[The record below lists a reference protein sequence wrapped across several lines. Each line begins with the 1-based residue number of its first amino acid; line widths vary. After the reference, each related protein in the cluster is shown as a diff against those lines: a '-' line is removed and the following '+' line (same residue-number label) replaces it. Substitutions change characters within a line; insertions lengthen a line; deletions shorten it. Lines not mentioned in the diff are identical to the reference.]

1 LFRNVHDTKPVVR
14 TFTWQQLKDG
24 WSKTRRTPT
33 KEARNQEVGLM
44 SPATFD
50 PPQRKQENVVEVSVL
65 ILDVDIGVTAEDVL
79 DRLRGYD
86 VFLVE
91 TFNSKPDA
99 LRWRVLVRLVSPI
112 PGADYNE
119 AWARVNQLMQGWL
132 DPATKDSSRMMWL
145 TCAPPNA
152 PDRRF
157 FAQEG
162 DALDWRE
169 LPAVREKKK
178 KTRTGSVTPG
188 RFEDRRAAGMLA
200 KWVNELSEQVPGSR
214 RARLMQVAEAAGG
227 LVANGLLDA
236 QNARQS
242 LLAACDVNG
251 LTMSPRDGGDGEEA
265 TERALEDALHHG
277 EGSPWWPADFGDSKD
292 YRPDSS
298 PRLGQRRNGHHRV
311 TREIPDEIEDVEPEP
326 LPEIPEFPID
336 VLSPIWGQLASTTSL
351 PMAYSVGAGLGIAC
365 AAIGSESE
373 VELPS
378 DPDKLSARS
387 RHQRAVLWIPLV
399 GPGGTGKN
407 GAIERVA
414 AVMDRHFQNDRGLAS
429 PTLPMPLVIDAS
441 TMPALMVNLH
451 QMQEEVGS
459 AALAIVSGEM
469 SALLTSLGEY
479 QHAGNS
485 SDRSKFLDLFSAD
498 RPMTYQRRGANA
510 GRKNKIDL
518 YIERPTVPVLG
529 GLVPENTHLLGPIHG
544 DGMRSRWLPF
554 LARDPGPDV
563 VERDDWDSSAWDER
577 IRTLLSL
584 RAQRRVWVI
593 RGDARELFNTIL
605 AKWRAEAYLPGQ
617 SDTVRTLFLRGST
630 HLARVALVLVEFEHP
645 CQNDGVREIPAWI
658 VKAAGAVVRYS
669 VNCWHALGEDGS
681 AGLTIMDDRINRLLR
696 TKLIPTLEALRHGEG
711 RISKRDLQ
719 RRRIIDRD
727 PKIFQAVMAAYE
739 AQYGAQVVRRE
750 GVGGQAPT
758 WVYPPPRGSS

>member
-24 WSKTRRTPT
+24 WAKTRPAAT

-44 SPATFD
+44 SPAMFD

-119 AWARVNQLMQGWL
+119 AWARVNQLLKGWL

-145 TCAPPNA
+145 TCGASS
-152 PDRRF
+152 RRF

-169 LPAVREKKK
+169 LPPVREKKK
-178 KTRTGSVTPG
+178 KERTGSTTPG

-336 VLSPIWGQLASTTSL
+336 VLSPLWGKLASTTSL
-351 PMAYSVGAGLGIAC
+351 DPTLSIGAGLGVAC
-365 AAIGSESE
+365 AAIGSESC
-373 VELPS
+373 VEL
-378 DPDKLSARS
+378 DAGRAE
-387 RHQRAVLWIPLV
+387 RAVLWIPLIV
-399 GPGGTGKN
+399 EAARGKN
-407 GAIERVA
+407 GAIRRA
-414 AVMDRHFQNDRGLAS
+414 AEVLDRHYQRDQGLQS
-429 PTLPMPLVIDAS
+429 PTLPMPLIADPGTV
-441 TMPALMVNLH
+441 PALMADLG
-451 QMQEEVGS
+451 QMQDETGS
-459 AALAIVSGEM
+459 AALAIVTGELSKLLESFGQYSHSGL
-469 SALLTSLGEY
+469 SF
-479 QHAGNS
+479 
-485 SDRSKFLDLFSAD
+485 DRSVFLDLFSAD
-498 RPMTYQRRGANA
+498 RPMTYRRRGD
-510 GRKNKIDL
+510 GRSPRNKIAL
-518 YIERPTVPVLG
+518 YIEKPTVPVLG
-529 GLVPENTHLLGPIHG
+529 GLVPTNQHLLGPAHG

-554 LARDPGPDV
+554 LARDPGPDI
-563 VERDDWDSSAWDER
+563 VERDDGVPFEWNER
-577 IRTLLSL
+577 IKQLLDL
-584 RAQRRVWVI
+584 RAQRRVWLI
-593 RGDARELFNTIL
+593 PKDPENETRKMFDKIL
-605 AKWRAEAYLPGQ
+605 KLWRAEAYLPGQ
-617 SDTVRTLFLRGST
+617 SDTVRAIFLRGSV
-630 HLARVALVLVEFEHP
+630 HLSRVALVLAEFESP
-645 CQNDGVREIPAWI
+645 GRGGEIPAWI
-658 VKAAGAVVRYS
+658 VEAAGAIVRFS
-669 VNCWHALGEDGS
+669 VRCWHALGEEDV
-681 AGLTIMDDRINRLLR
+681 AGVTQQDTQANKLVL
-696 TKLIPTLEALRHGEG
+696 TKLIPALEALRHGEG
-711 RISKRDLQ
+711 RIQQHELR
-719 RRRIIDRD
+719 RRRIVCRD
-727 PKIFQAVMAAYE
+727 AKLFNAVMSAYAAN
-739 AQYGAQVVRRE
+739 YGGERVVRRE
-750 GVGGQAPT
+750 GTGGQAKI
-758 WVYPPPRGSS
+758 WVYPPARGS